1 MVGVTDKGAPI
12 QDIAKQQRLHQVLT
26 EMLGGEGSVVRHETV
41 RKCESSRG
49 CSRLP
54 ASVAFAMLSQA

>member
-1 MVGVTDKGAPI
+1 MVGVTDRGAPI

-41 RKCESSRG
+41 RLRLKGRLRVCQTAAHESI
-49 CSRLP
+49 CLP
-54 ASVAFAMLSQA
+54 